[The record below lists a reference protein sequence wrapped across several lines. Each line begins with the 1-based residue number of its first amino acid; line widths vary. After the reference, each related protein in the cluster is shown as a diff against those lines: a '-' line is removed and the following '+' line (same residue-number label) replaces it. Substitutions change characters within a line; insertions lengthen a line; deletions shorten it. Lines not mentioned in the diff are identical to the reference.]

1 MIYKN
6 NTKPNFNINSICI
19 LFKYKMFIGNIGKIK
34 SKKYKY
40 IFLTIANKKKK
51 W

>member
-19 LFKYKMFIGNIGKIK
+19 LLNIRCLSEILEKLNLRNIN
-34 SKKYKY
+34 
-40 IFLTIANKKKK
+40 IFS
-51 W
+51 